1 MDLKSG
7 TYMKEIM
14 ELIEE
19 KIINLID
26 VNEKLVK
33 KIKNLQ
39 QENELLQSANNQLI
53 NENNDAQQKLERLL
67 LTITEVED
75 VINQTHLQ
83 HQSFEM

>member
-1 MDLKSG
+1 MDLKSD
-7 TYMKEIM
+7 TAMKEIM

-33 KIKNLQ
+33 KIQHLQ
-39 QENELLQSANNQLI
+39 HDNEILQSTNNQLI
-53 NENNDAQQKLERLL
+53 HENNDAQQKLERLL

-83 HQSFEM
+83 HQSFEI